1 MDTTTVLETAQSLL
15 QPWSQAVTQP
25 EPHRSDFVVAPAD
38 LLAAVQALVDARW
51 GYLGAITGIDL
62 PAPAPAEGQP
72 PAESHLAA
80 LYQFFN
86 GAAVATLR
94 VTVSHAQPVLPSIC
108 DIIPSATIYERE
120 LIEMFGFVI
129 ENTPVTDHLLLPDDW
144 PQNVYPLRKSFTGFG
159 GAESA

>member
-1 MDTTTVLETAQSLL
+1 MDTTTALDTAQSLL
-15 QPWSQAVTQP
+15 QPWTQAVTQP
-25 EPHRSDFVVAPAD
+25 EPHRRDFAIASAD
-38 LLAAVQALVDARW
+38 VTAAAQALMDARW
-51 GYLGAITGIDL
+51 GYLGAITGLDL

-72 PAESHLAA
+72 SAESHLVA

-94 VTVSHAQPVLPSIC
+94 VTVPHSQPVVPSVC
-108 DIIPSATIYERE
+108 AIIPSATIYERE

-129 ENTPVTDHLLLPDDW
+129 ENTPITDHLLLPDDW